1 MSLTAI
7 AALIAAVSF
16 AVLAG
21 AGVYLAV
28 RFTRLL
34 GDAATLVRDTRSDQQ
49 ALFARAN
56 TAVDRANAQ
65 LDLTEAATASVG
77 ELGTAMTELAGQA
90 SALAGVGRTVAGAV
104 VGGPLGRAAAVA
116 YGVRHAVGVRTGARQ
131 RRPLAGQVVDRPRTA
146 RRPAAAATS
155 TTAAAGSSRDGHGAG
170 PGRRDDPPRVLAR
183 GRGDRR
189 DHGLPAGRLARP
201 PAVGHAVAGRPA
213 RRRRATRRPA
223 DAPGQTRAAL
233 SRKARRGLVRGTIR
247 FSRDARMFSRD
258 VREGMDL
265 YLVRH
270 RTQGSPTLGAGARSR
285 RSPAPPPLHELSEVP
300 GAPTANDERV
310 KDDR

>member
-1 MSLTAI
+1 MSLTGI

-28 RFTRLL
+28 RFTRVL

-90 SALAGVGRTVAGAV
+90 SALAGIGRTVAGAV

-116 YGVRHAVGVRTGARQ
+116 YGVRHAVGVRTGTRP
-131 RRPLAGQVVDRPRTA
+131 RRPLAGQVVAGPEL
-146 RRPAAAATS
+146 PAARPTPTPTPTPTA
-155 TTAAAGSSRDGHGAG
+155 TAAS
-170 PGRRDDPPRVLAR
+170 
-183 GRGDRR
+183 
-189 DHGLPAGRLARP
+189 
-201 PAVGHAVAGRPA
+201 AGRPGRPA
-213 RRRRATRRPA
+213 QQAAGRRQRRRAGATR
-223 DAPGQTRAAL
+223 
-233 SRKARRGLVRGTIR
+233 
-247 FSRDARMFSRD
+247 
-258 VREGMDL
+258 
-265 YLVRH
+265 
-270 RTQGSPTLGAGARSR
+270 
-285 RSPAPPPLHELSEVP
+285 
-300 GAPTANDERV
+300 
-310 KDDR
+310 

>member
-1 MSLTAI
+1 MSLTGI

-28 RFTRLL
+28 RFTRVL

-131 RRPLAGQVVDRPRTA
+131 RRPLAGQVV
-146 RRPAAAATS
+146 
-155 TTAAAGSSRDGHGAG
+155 AG
-170 PGRRDDPPRVLAR
+170 PEL
-183 GRGDRR
+183 
-189 DHGLPAGRLARP
+189 P
-201 PAVGHAVAGRPA
+201 PAQPSAPSAPGQQRQQGEPRQQRQP
-213 RRRRATRRPA
+213 RRRA
-223 DAPGQTRAAL
+223 GAA
-233 SRKARRGLVRGTIR
+233 R
-247 FSRDARMFSRD
+247 
-258 VREGMDL
+258 
-265 YLVRH
+265 
-270 RTQGSPTLGAGARSR
+270 
-285 RSPAPPPLHELSEVP
+285 
-300 GAPTANDERV
+300 
-310 KDDR
+310 

>member
-1 MSLTAI
+1 MSLTGI

-28 RFTRLL
+28 RFTQVL

-131 RRPLAGQVVDRPRTA
+131 RRPLAGQVVAGPELPPA
-146 RRPAAAATS
+146 QPPAPPAA
-155 TTAAAGSSRDGHGAG
+155 
-170 PGRRDDPPRVLAR
+170 
-183 GRGDRR
+183 
-189 DHGLPAGRLARP
+189 
-201 PAVGHAVAGRPA
+201 
-213 RRRRATRRPA
+213 
-223 DAPGQTRAAL
+223 
-233 SRKARRGLVRGTIR
+233 
-247 FSRDARMFSRD
+247 
-258 VREGMDL
+258 
-265 YLVRH
+265 
-270 RTQGSPTLGAGARSR
+270 
-285 RSPAPPPLHELSEVP
+285 SPAPRQQQRQQQQQRRRT
-300 GAPTANDERV
+300 GAAR
-310 KDDR
+310 

>member
-1 MSLTAI
+1 MSLTGI

-28 RFTRLL
+28 RFTRVL

-116 YGVRHAVGVRTGARQ
+116 YGVRHAVGVRTGTRQ
-131 RRPLAGQVVDRPRTA
+131 RRPLAGQVVAGPELPPAPPAHRRRRRQRPQSPEA
-146 RRPAAAATS
+146 RPQRQPAAAAPGRSGPMIRRGFWLAVGATGGIMGYRRVS
-155 TTAAAGSSRDGHGAG
+155 SLGRRLSATLSPAAPREGAEQPAGGQTTAGASRGG
-170 PGRRDDPPRVLAR
+170 
-183 GRGDRR
+183 
-189 DHGLPAGRLARP
+189 RP
-201 PAVGHAVAGRPA
+201 PLSGR
-213 RRRRATRRPA
+213 
-223 DAPGQTRAAL
+223 
-233 SRKARRGLVRGTIR
+233 ARRGLVRGTIR
-247 FSRDARMFSRD
+247 FTRDARMFSRD

-265 YLVRH
+265 YMVRH
-270 RTQGSPTLGAGARSR
+270 RAQGSPTLGRS
-285 RSPAPPPLHELSEVP
+285 AHPPLHQ
-300 GAPTANDERV
+300 PTMNV
-310 KDDR
+310 